1 MDINETI
8 KCLQILLDCVVLNK
22 GNPNFTLLDDVKP
35 SSFDW
40 VIKEA
45 IYHLESI
52 DDK

>member
-8 KCLQILLDCVVLNK
+8 KCLRLILDCVVMDKRDSYFTILN
-22 GNPNFTLLDDVKP
+22 DIKP
-35 SSFDW
+35 ESFDW